1 MLVTII
7 QQVVDKLTM
16 IQYQLANV
24 NVCSCL
30 SDIILVWTL
39 DSTLPFKV
47 RHTVNNTAVVL
58 SAVTVTTEQPLDVV
72 FYLLVYI
79 IL

>member
-1 MLVTII
+1 
-7 QQVVDKLTM
+7 M
-16 IQYQLANV
+16 IQYQLASV

-30 SDIILVWTL
+30 SNIILVWNL

-47 RHTVNNTAVVL
+47 LHAVNNTAVVL
-58 SAVTVTTEQPLDVV
+58 PAVTVTTEQPLDVV
-72 FYLLVYI
+72 FYLLVCI